1 MVQKT
6 FLPTTFKKVMKRKKR
21 KKIRQLSINE
31 FVIIQKHNDM
41 KRII

>member
-31 FVIIQKHNDM
+31 FVINQKYNDM